1 MEKYRKK
8 PIEIEAIQWDGSEQM
23 AVEIASND
31 DFEGMIDFKT
41 GEFGGFFV
49 ETSDGRMEVFPND
62 YVIKD
67 KKGDYHVLTAEAF
80 ELIYEKIN

>member
-1 MEKYRKK
+1 MENYRKIA
-8 PIEIEAIQWDGSEQM
+8 IEVQAIQWDGSEQM

-49 ETSDGRMEVFPND
+49 DAWICGRTEVFPTD

-80 ELIYEKIN
+80 ELIYEKI